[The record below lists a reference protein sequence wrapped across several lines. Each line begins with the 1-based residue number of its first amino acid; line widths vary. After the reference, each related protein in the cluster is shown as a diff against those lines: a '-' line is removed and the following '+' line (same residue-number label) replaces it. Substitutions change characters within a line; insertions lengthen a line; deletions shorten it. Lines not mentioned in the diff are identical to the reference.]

1 MTQGQTSYGNDPAA
15 AVPGMIADLTNADVV
30 TGIAGEDIPFGR
42 FVTID
47 PATGLSWL
55 PKADADVLFGVAA
68 FVPTLMGSYPQG
80 DAAIRAGEAFAVLR
94 RGRVWA
100 DYDTGTQV
108 TVSNVKVCNDVT
120 AGAQA
125 AKQGKATMDATSTDV
140 VRPPVQG
147 AIFFG
152 PALTGSLAQLEVN
165 FFGGSLPATL
175 AVTTA
180 MLAAKSVTTAKIA
193 DSAVETL
200 QLGAKQ
206 VTAAK
211 IADVTITN
219 AQIAAAAAI
228 AKSKLALTATAITGS
243 LSTVAAADVKAVLIS
258 IIAAL
263 VALDCVDSTT

>member
-1 MTQGQTSYGNDPAA
+1 MTQGQTDYSDDPGA
-15 AVPGMIADLTNADVV
+15 AVPGMIADLTNVDVV
-30 TGIAGEDIPFGR
+30 TAIAGEDIPFGR

-55 PKADADVLFGVAA
+55 PAADADVLFGVAV
-68 FVPTLMGSYPQG
+68 FVPTLMGTYPQG
-80 DAAIRAGEAFAVLR
+80 GSVIAAGDAFSVLR

-108 TVSNVKVCNDVT
+108 TISNVKVCNA
-120 AGAQA
+120 AGTVS
-125 AKQGKATMDATSTDV
+125 KKGKASMDATVTDS

-152 PALTGSLAQLEVN
+152 PARTDSLAQLEVD

-193 DSAVETL
+193 DLAVETL

-211 IADVTITN
+211 IADVTITD
-219 AQIAAAAAI
+219 AQIAVGAAI
-228 AKSKLALTATAITGS
+228 AKSKLALTATAITGA
-243 LSTVAAADVKAVLIS
+243 LSTVADAPAKAVLTS

-263 VALDCVDSTT
+263 VALDCVNSTT